1 MTNSQSIK
9 NILIPDPSIYE
20 VSADVQASFS
30 LQPYFNQIKKRLEE
44 PAQPFGLLYRHILD
58 EFEKSPEL
66 LSAVSSKEIIDR
78 NQFLFQLVISTIFP
92 FSTDTDVQYFSLG
105 TPYKFE
111 IFFYS
116 KSFSDY
122 FNPDEKGH
130 VRFPPERPFEQIQHE
145 YLLMAYR
152 MIFRRYYQ
160 TEIRVP
166 ERRTNR
172 WLDKST
178 GLYRYSRLHIDES
191 FVDVKL
197 LGDLPPFPKD
207 VLDKVTGSIADLEAL
222 KKLVPLKL
230 FRFEGFF
237 FRRSIIDVTLEEC
250 ITHVKNA
257 LIEMQSNDPEPGYLK
272 LISAVET
279 LVGLK
284 DVKISLSP
292 FLRLNDRYVFYNGY
306 SGRSW
311 LLTSSHE
318 RDNKEKIYNHLA
330 MLLNRN
336 KDPIIMSDVY
346 DVGAHEKDEIV
357 LRFVQKTKTRSYIIL
372 PLFHEDQLIGM
383 VEVIATEHN
392 LLNNTVLKKLE
403 PVYAFFEMA
412 CRNYHANFRNEI
424 ETLVKERF
432 TALQPIVEWKFLEE
446 AWAYLRQMDIREE
459 PELGTVRF
467 DQIYPI
473 YGAVDIRN
481 SSTERSRCIQHDLLE
496 HLDFISSVIEEFGKL
511 PQKAVNEHLEYLL
524 QRGRLFRS
532 RIEESLHSEDES
544 VIIEYLDK
552 EVKVFFKHLA
562 ASGEINTLP
571 AKKYIEAL
579 EGENTILFQNRKKFE
594 ESVIQ
599 LNQLISK
606 YLEAEREKIQRYY
619 PHYFEKFRTD
629 GVEYNIYIGESFTPM
644 KAFDNIFLKNIRLWQ
659 LSTMAEVTRLTHRI
673 HKELPLPLQTTQLI
687 LLYGTPICISFR
699 KDERRFD
706 VEGIDSIRYEILKKR
721 LDKARIKNT
730 GERLTQPNTI
740 AIVYMHERDVTEL
753 EEYYGYLSNNGLLT
767 ADKEWLDLED
777 VQGVS
782 GIKALRLH
790 VNLEELPV
798 LQKELSIPAG
808 S

>member
-1 MTNSQSIK
+1 VGDNQSIK

-20 VSADVQASFS
+20 VSADVQAYFS
-30 LQPYFNQIKKRLEE
+30 LEPYYSQIKKRLEE
-44 PAQPFGLLYRHILD
+44 PGQPFGLLYRHILQ

-66 LSAVSSKEIIDR
+66 LSPVSGKEIIDR

-122 FNPDEKGH
+122 FNPDEKGY

-152 MIFRRYYQ
+152 MIFRRFYQ

-191 FVDVKL
+191 FVDVRL

-207 VLDKVTGSIADLEAL
+207 VLDKVTGSIADLETL
-222 KKLVPLKL
+222 KQLVPLKL

-257 LIEMQSNDPEPGYLK
+257 LIEMQSHEPEPGYLK

-311 LLTSSHE
+311 LLSSIHDRE
-318 RDNKEKIYNHLA
+318 NKERVYNHLA
-330 MLLNRN
+330 MVLNRE
-336 KDPIIMSDVY
+336 KGPMIMSDVY
-346 DVGAHEKDEIV
+346 ESGTNEKDETV
-357 LRFVQKTKTRSYIIL
+357 LRFVQKTNARSYIIL
-372 PLFHEDQLIGM
+372 PLFHEEQLIGM
-383 VEVIATEHN
+383 VEAVATEDN

-412 CRNYHANFRNEI
+412 CRNYHGNFRNEI
-424 ETLVKERF
+424 ESLVKERF

-467 DQIYPI
+467 DQIFPI

-481 SSTERSRCIQHDLLE
+481 SSTERSRCIQQDLLE
-496 HLDFISSVIEEFGKL
+496 HLDFIAATINKFGEL
-511 PQKAVNEHLEYLL
+511 PQKAVNQHLDYLL
-524 QRGRLFRS
+524 KRGKVFRS
-532 RIEESLHSEDES
+532 RIEEALHSEDES
-544 VIIEYLDK
+544 VINEYLDK

-562 ASGEINTLP
+562 ASGEKNTLP
-571 AKKYIEAL
+571 AQNYIDAL
-579 EGENTILFQNRKKFE
+579 EGENNILFQNRRKFE

-599 LNQLISK
+599 LNQVISK
-606 YLEAEREKIQRYY
+606 YLESEREKIQRYY

-644 KAFDNIFLKNIRLWQ
+644 KTFDNIFLKNIRLWQ

-673 HKELPLPLQTTQLI
+673 HDDLPLPLQTTQLI

-721 LDKARIKNT
+721 LDKARVKST

-740 AIVYMHERDVTEL
+740 AIVYMQEKDVPEL
-753 EEYYGYLSNNGLLT
+753 EEYYGYLNNNGLLKSE
-767 ADKEWLDLED
+767 KEWLDLED

-790 VNLEELPV
+790 VNLDGQTV
-798 LQKELSIPAG
+798 NKKEFSIQADF
-808 S
+808 